1 MNEIKLYDM
10 NTNETEIIW
19 TEMPLIKNA
28 HLQYFFNKISVV
40 LNYKNKEMQ
49 GIIAPTDSRWRN
61 DLRYFEEDL
70 IDEADLEKVEIEE
83 E

>member
-1 MNEIKLYDM
+1 
-10 NTNETEIIW
+10 
-19 TEMPLIKNA
+19 
-28 HLQYFFNKISVV
+28 

>member
-28 HLQYFFNKISVV
+28 HL
-40 LNYKNKEMQ
+40 
-49 GIIAPTDSRWRN
+49 
-61 DLRYFEEDL
+61 
-70 IDEADLEKVEIEE
+70 
-83 E
+83 